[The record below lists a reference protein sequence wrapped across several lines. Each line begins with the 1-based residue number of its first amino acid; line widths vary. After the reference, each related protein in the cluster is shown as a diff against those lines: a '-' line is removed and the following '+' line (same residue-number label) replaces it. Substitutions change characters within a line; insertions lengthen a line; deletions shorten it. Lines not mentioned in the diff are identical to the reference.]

1 MAADDDQP
9 KFGEEMLSE
18 ENFEQHRNAIV
29 EYETIGEEVMQQQ
42 RLNVRSYLRSNFLKL
57 PLQSFFDALLCRVA
71 AACR

>member
-1 MAADDDQP
+1 MTEDDDQP

-42 RLNVRSYLRSNFLKL
+42 RLNVRLYLRSNFLEIT
-57 PLQSFFDALLCRVA
+57 FTVIF
-71 AACR
+71 